1 MLNCQGRKNNLFLIY
16 RHLEDITNNEKL
28 RKELS
33 SHITVTVR
41 KNLIDSNKKWLDIDK
56 DAFVGIRVTFYADGV
71 RSTTY
76 VPNFFAR
83 MIFGGFIGGL
93 FHHSARSSFKRQIE
107 SFLLSEFYV

>member
-1 MLNCQGRKNNLFLIY
+1 MNIKSNFTI
-16 RHLEDITNNEKL
+16 ESAAEKL

-71 RSTTY
+71 RSITY